1 MTKGKDAAMRRIAIV
16 LASLP
21 EPVAQKLLGSLPRDN
36 QRVVRAA
43 LGSLS
48 DVDPLEQRRALDGFA
63 VSLRQD
69 RTHQSKNSDAAEVV
83 FSRAAIRSLH
93 DRAADHPGGESGQW
107 KSSDHDEPAAPLAF
121 LLDVDD
127 ETLVAHLKGEMPQTL
142 AIILASISPA
152 QAARVL
158 PRLEPAVRADAM
170 RRIANLTELP
180 ADLIDDI
187 GSQLRDRFSAYGS
200 RGTGRRAL
208 EAILA
213 EMPSEAVHMQSHRM
227 AGMPSDAAVRDVQD
241 RVDSPREAIARD
253 LDTRQASTRESVQPA
268 ESKPEHIVAPEV
280 RVGTRGDES
289 ISAGTPRL
297 KVAEG
302 TWPQDEVRLS
312 SGKHEDKTSTSVR
325 SPLVSTDSIHEYLV
339 SLSIDELRAALGKAD
354 TRQALLTLCGL
365 PNTKAE
371 SLLASLPRRQAKQV
385 RDQLAALGSLHL
397 REIDEAKKVIASLA
411 YSAAQAASQAN
422 ASSKANGEQGASAGA
437 ASRPKTAAMS
447 AAA

>member
-1 MTKGKDAAMRRIAIV
+1 MRRIAIV

-21 EPVAQKLLGSLPRDN
+21 EPVAQKLLGSLPREN

-69 RTHQSKNSDAAEVV
+69 RVHQSKNSDAAEVV

-93 DRAADHPGGESGQW
+93 DRAAEHSAGESGQW

-227 AGMPSDAAVRDVQD
+227 AGMSSDAAVRDVQD

-253 LDTRQASTRESVQPA
+253 AAPPQASIRESVQA
-268 ESKPEHIVAPEV
+268 GEFKPERMVAPEV
-280 RVGTRGDES
+280 RVGTRADES
-289 ISAGTPRL
+289 VSVDTPRL
-297 KVAEG
+297 KIAEG
-302 TWPQDEVRLS
+302 TWPRDEVRLS
-312 SGKHEDKTSTSVR
+312 NAGIEDKSTSDVR

-385 RDQLAALGSLHL
+385 RDQLAALGTLHL
-397 REIDEAKKVIASLA
+397 REIDEAKSVIASLA
-411 YSAAQAASQAN
+411 YSAAQAATKTH
-422 ASSKANGEQGASAGA
+422 ASSKPNGAEGASAAA